1 MKSKVEIASEIYS
14 ELCHYYTRCLV
25 QQNKPKRGLLTLRTA
40 IRNIQLDS
48 TGTQVKTKLTTVHS
62 DLLQLSLMAK
72 NFTVALDVMSH
83 EILDIHKPP
92 NSKFDSKYLLG
103 YFYYAGCVYTA
114 MKLFDKALFYFE
126 QTLCVPALVVSQI
139 MVEAF
144 KKYIMIALISKG
156 NHNILFFEIWTFTL
170 LYCEIKSKLTTLFIW
185 VFGFCGT
192 CYHGLYRSVAFFISQ
207 NNWIRIC

>member
-126 QTLCVPALVVSQI
+126 QTLSVPALVVSQI

-144 KKYIMIALISKG
+144 KKYILIALISKG
-156 NHNILFFEIWTFTL
+156 NHNIHFFEI
-170 LYCEIKSKLTTLFIW
+170 
-185 VFGFCGT
+185 
-192 CYHGLYRSVAFFISQ
+192 
-207 NNWIRIC
+207 